1 MRTVTIE
8 LPDKVEIDGAS
19 DAPEE
24 LRSVP
29 TKNWDEEF
37 CLAALTRGVSQKIGD
52 AWSVSKKD
60 VEKTKKVHE
69 LMEQGQFHK
78 RANGTISQAKLA
90 EKISRIDIKS
100 LLAML
105 TPEQHAAI
113 LAAGG
118 DISVV
123 TTKTGD

>member
-1 MRTVTIE
+1 MRTITIE
-8 LPDKVEIDGAS
+8 LPEEIEIDGAS
-19 DAPEE
+19 DAPLD
-24 LRSVP
+24 LRTVP
-29 TKNWDEEF
+29 TENWDAEF

-52 AWSVSKKD
+52 AWSVSKKNY
-60 VEKTKKVHE
+60 EKTEKTYASMVA
-69 LMEQGQFHK
+69 GQFSK
-78 RANGTISQAKLA
+78 RASNGISTAKLA
-90 EKISRIDIKS
+90 KRVAKIDVKT

-123 TTKTGD
+123 TVKK